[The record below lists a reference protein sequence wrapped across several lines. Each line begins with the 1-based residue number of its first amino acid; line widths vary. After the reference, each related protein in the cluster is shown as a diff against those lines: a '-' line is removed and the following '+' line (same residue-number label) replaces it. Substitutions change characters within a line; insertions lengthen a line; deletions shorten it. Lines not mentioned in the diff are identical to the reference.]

1 MGDHV
6 TSEKLLKDHVTN
18 EKLYAGLPKLSD
30 NLRSRRLDIAGHC
43 VRHPEEAA
51 HHTILWEPA
60 HGTSRRGAPCMK
72 YVTLLKKDTGLDSTH
87 EIETV
92 MLCRE
97 TWSGVARC
105 SRAST
110 GRRCYN
116 GEAMLSLAA

>member
-6 TSEKLLKDHVTN
+6 TNEELLKDHVTN

-30 NLRSRRLDIAGHC
+30 NLRSRRLGIAGHC

-51 HHTILWEPA
+51 HHTILWEPT
-60 HGTSRRGAPCMK
+60 HGTFRRGAPCMK

-97 TWSGVARC
+97 TWSGPLLQSFNWEEV
-105 SRAST
+105 
-110 GRRCYN
+110 
-116 GEAMLSLAA
+116 L